1 MPRPEYEIY
10 RWKGLELLLTN
21 PLGSAPTI
29 FFCYVRVRQMYINGS
44 VLFGTVHR
52 RRGEYYWMLASVQY
66 ALCCGILHTA
76 TYSASNAAAATFAL
90 IAAPSVAVTYF
101 SIHMRAY
108 IYIILCVI
116 SVDVCAHLRRKWP
129 GMCAESVCV
138 CVCVCKDR
146 AGSVDHRPHPK
157 WRMEN
162 HTAKKKNKQ
171 TVSVIVHQ

>member
-138 CVCVCKDR
+138 CVCKDR

-157 WRMEN
+157 
-162 HTAKKKNKQ
+162 
-171 TVSVIVHQ
+171 